1 MHVAQGRSQRTGG
14 TQQAQGL
21 CYSHS
26 KSQLSSAC
34 SARSPDREG
43 ASSRMCHPVS
53 GKVRGLG
60 RSPAMGGA
68 AGTPRGP
75 GRPAALLWL
84 LLAVAPLELGA
95 PPAAAAP
102 RPTAGDGGAWGGGA
116 PTWRAQR
123 LAPGATGGRGVSAAC
138 GKPKVMGRISGGR
151 DVEAGQWPWQASLQS
166 RGSHVCGA
174 VLINSRWLLS
184 TAHCFLKKPKAPES
198 YRVLLGSTQ
207 LYQHG
212 PQAREVPVSRIVT
225 HPDFEK
231 LHPFGSDIAMLQLL
245 SPVNFTPS
253 IVPACLPVPGM
264 KLPSNSPCWITGW
277 GMLSEETP
285 LLEPFHLQEGKV
297 SFIENKFCN
306 MLYGH
311 AKGRNFSVHEDM
323 LCAGDFSTGKS
334 ICHGD
339 SGGPL
344 VCDFASS
351 WVLMGLAS
359 WGFDCRHPI
368 YPSIFTN
375 VTYFTDWINEIQR
388 LTPHSE
394 PTSAL
399 TPPPEPTSTPAQT
412 QVPHQSLQAAGSSTL
427 GTAVVPPQTWPL
439 ALFLLGTLRQAL
451 W

>member
-1 MHVAQGRSQRTGG
+1 MGR
-14 TQQAQGL
+14 
-21 CYSHS
+21 
-26 KSQLSSAC
+26 
-34 SARSPDREG
+34 
-43 ASSRMCHPVS
+43 
-53 GKVRGLG
+53 
-60 RSPAMGGA
+60 A
-68 AGTPRGP
+68 AGIPRGP
-75 GRPAALLWL
+75 GQPVALLWL
-84 LLAVAPLELGA
+84 LLLDVATVELRGSSA
-95 PPAAAAP
+95 TAAP
-102 RPTAGDGGAWGGGA
+102 GPTAGEAGALGGGA

-123 LAPGATGGRGVSAAC
+123 LAPGATGGRGVSTVC
-138 GKPKVMGRISGGR
+138 GKPKVMGRIYGGR

-166 RGSHVCGA
+166 QGLHVCGA
-174 VLINSRWLLS
+174 VLINSSWLLS
-184 TAHCFLKKPKAPES
+184 TAHCFLNKPKAPES

-212 PQAREVPVSRIVT
+212 PQTREVPVSRIIT

-231 LHPFGSDIAMLQLL
+231 LHPFGSDIAMLQLP
-245 SPVNFTPS
+245 SPVNFTSS

-264 KLPSNSPCWITGW
+264 KLPRNSSCWITGW
-277 GMLSEETP
+277 GMLNEETP
-285 LLEPFHLQEGKV
+285 LLEPFHLQAGKV
-297 SFIENKFCN
+297 SFIGNKFCN
-306 MLYGH
+306 MLYGR
-311 AKGRNFSVHEDM
+311 ARGKNFSVREDM
-323 LCAGDFSTGKS
+323 LCAGDFSAGKS

-375 VTYFTDWINEIQR
+375 VTYFTDWIDEIQR
-388 LTPHSE
+388 LTPHPE

-399 TPPPEPTSTPAQT
+399 TLPPESTSPPPQT
-412 QVPHQSLQAAGSSTL
+412 QVPHQSLRAAGASTP

-439 ALFLLGTLRQAL
+439 ALFLLGALRQAL

>member
-1 MHVAQGRSQRTGG
+1 MRSVTCAALGSLAQG
-14 TQQAQGL
+14 
-21 CYSHS
+21 C
-26 KSQLSSAC
+26 SSAWR
-34 SARSPDREG
+34 RS
-43 ASSRMCHPVS
+43 C
-53 GKVRGLG
+53 
-60 RSPAMGGA
+60 
-68 AGTPRGP
+68 
-75 GRPAALLWL
+75 
-84 LLAVAPLELGA
+84 
-95 PPAAAAP
+95 
-102 RPTAGDGGAWGGGA
+102 
-116 PTWRAQR
+116 
-123 LAPGATGGRGVSAAC
+123 GRGVSTAC

-166 RGSHVCGA
+166 QGSHVCGA
-174 VLINSRWLLS
+174 VLINSHWLLS

-212 PQAREVPVSRIVT
+212 PQSREAPVSRIVT

-245 SPVNFTPS
+245 SPVNFTSS
-253 IVPACLPVPGM
+253 IVPACLPAPGM
-264 KLPSNSPCWITGW
+264 KLPSNSSCWITGW

-285 LLEPFHLQEGKV
+285 LLEPFHLQEGK
-297 SFIENKFCN
+297 
-306 MLYGH
+306 
-311 AKGRNFSVHEDM
+311 
-323 LCAGDFSTGKS
+323 
-334 ICHGD
+334 GD

-359 WGFDCRHPI
+359 WGFDCRHPV

-399 TPPPEPTSTPAQT
+399 TLPPEPTSTPAQT
-412 QVPHQSLQAAGSSTL
+412 QVPHQSLRAAGSSTL
-427 GTAVVPPQTWPL
+427 GTAVVPPQTCSL
-439 ALFLLGTLRQAL
+439 ALLLLGTLRQAL